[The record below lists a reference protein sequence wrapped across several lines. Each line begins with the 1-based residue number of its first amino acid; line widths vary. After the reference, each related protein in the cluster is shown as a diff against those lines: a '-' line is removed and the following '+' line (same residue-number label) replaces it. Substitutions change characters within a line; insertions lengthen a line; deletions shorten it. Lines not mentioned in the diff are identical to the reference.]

1 MKLQE
6 FVWIDNVGSGFSGV
20 TEKCFRFSL
29 KKVVVENLEYKN
41 IIIYCL

>member
-29 KKVVVENLEYKN
+29 KKSRGGKFR
-41 IIIYCL
+41 I